1 MNRSA
6 RDIEEESNSQ
16 PNFDWGMMRRL
27 FAFTRPY
34 AKSRNILF
42 FLVILRSVQLPLL
55 AWMTGAIINEVVVHG
70 KVDILMAS
78 CAGFLAFAIFTDVTF
93 SFRMMLAMNLGE
105 SVIRDLRLAV
115 FRHMQSMRMAAFH
128 RTKVGRIISRFTS
141 DAEAVRVGIQDV
153 LFVSLVQAGQM
164 LVAAALMAFY
174 DLGLFLVIL
183 VLVPVYWLINR
194 HFSHRLARAHRE
206 VQESFSRITSS
217 LAESVNGIRV
227 TQGFVRQ
234 DVNSAVFSSL
244 VQDHAKV
251 SMRVAKTSGTFI
263 PLLEFNSQIF
273 IAILLVLGGWQ
284 VIHTE
289 TTVTVGDLIQFF
301 FLANLFFSP
310 IQSLGNQYNNALNAL
325 AGAERLFAF
334 LDTKPDW
341 VEPENV
347 VDLPVIRGHVR
358 FDDVTFSYK
367 PGEPVLQGISFVVE
381 PGWSVALVG
390 HTGSGKT
397 SIINL
402 LAKFYLPDSGGVFI
416 DGQDILTIRSE
427 SLQRQIGMVL
437 QQNFLFSGTILE
449 NIRFSK
455 PEATGDEVTRV
466 LRSLD
471 CDDLFESLPDG
482 IHTELGERGAG
493 LSLGQ
498 RQLLCFARALLANP
512 RILILDEATSAID
525 TITEVRLQKATKK
538 LLAGRTSFVVAH
550 RLSTVRDA
558 DLLLILD
565 HGRLVHSYR
574 RGEKGFA
581 DYIRA
586 NHAMVL

>member
-1 MNRSA
+1 MSRPRFPSEDPA
-6 RDIEEESNSQ
+6 SQ
-16 PNFDWGMMRRL
+16 PPFDWSMVTRL
-27 FAFTRPY
+27 FAFTKPY
-34 AKSRNILF
+34 AKSRNLLF
-42 FLVILRSVQLPLL
+42 FLVILRSIQLPAL

-70 KVDILMAS
+70 KLDFLLAS
-78 CAGFLAFAIFTDVTF
+78 CLGFLAFAVFTDVTF
-93 SFRMMLAMNLGE
+93 SFRMVLAMNLGE

-164 LVAAALMAFY
+164 VVAAALMAFY
-174 DLGLFLVIL
+174 DIGLFLVIL
-183 VLVPVYWLINR
+183 VLVPVYWVINR
-194 HFSHRLARAHRE
+194 RFSHRMARAHRE

-217 LAESVNGIRV
+217 LAEAVNGIRV

-234 DVNSAVFSSL
+234 DVNAAVFASL
-244 VQDHAKV
+244 VQDHARV
-251 SMRVAKTSGTFI
+251 SMKVAKTSGTFI

-289 TTVTVGDLIQFF
+289 TSVTVGDLIQFF

-341 VEPENV
+341 EEPDDV
-347 VDLPVIRGHVR
+347 LDLPRIRGHVC
-358 FDDVTFSYK
+358 FEDVTFSYQ
-367 PGEPVLQGISFVVE
+367 PGEPVLHGLSFAVE

-402 LAKFYLPDSGGVFI
+402 LGKFYLPDSGRVRI
-416 DGQDILTIRSE
+416 DGHDILTIRAE

-449 NIRFSK
+449 NLRFSR
-455 PEATGDEVTRV
+455 PEATEEEVAEV
-466 LRSLD
+466 LASLD
-471 CDDLFESLPDG
+471 CDDLFEGLPG
-482 IHTELGERGAG
+482 GLHTELGERGAG

-498 RQLLCFARALLANP
+498 RQLLCFARAMLADP

-525 TITEVRLQKATKK
+525 TITEVRLQKATQK

-565 HGRLVHSYR
+565 HGHLVHSYR
-574 RGEKGFA
+574 RGEKGFT
-581 DYIRA
+581 DYLRA
-586 NHAMVL
+586 NQAKAL

>member
-1 MNRSA
+1 MNRPA
-6 RDIEEESNSQ
+6 RNNEEEPVSQ
-16 PNFDWGMMRRL
+16 PNFDLGMMRRL

-42 FLVILRSVQLPLL
+42 FLVVLRSVQLPLL

-70 KVDILMAS
+70 KVDILLAS
-78 CAGFLAFAIFTDVTF
+78 CAGFLALAIFTDVTF

-115 FRHMQSMRMAAFH
+115 FRHMQNMRMAAFH

-194 HFSHRLARAHRE
+194 HFSNRLARAHRE

-310 IQSLGNQYNNALNAL
+310 IQTLGNQYNNALNAL

-341 VEPENV
+341 VEPGNV
-347 VDLPVIRGHVR
+347 VGLPVIRGHVK
-358 FDDVTFSYK
+358 FEDVIFSYK
-367 PGEPVLQGISFVVE
+367 PGEPVLHGISFVVE

-402 LAKFYLPDSGGVFI
+402 LAKFYLPDSGRVLI

-455 PEATGDEVTRV
+455 PEATEAEVTNV

-498 RQLLCFARALLANP
+498 RQLLCFARAMLADP

-565 HGRLVHSYR
+565 HGRLVHSYQ
-574 RGEKGFA
+574 RGEKGFS
-581 DYIRA
+581 DYIRT
-586 NHAMVL
+586 NHAMIL